1 MGCGW
6 FGKNRPSPAFES
18 KTGIL
23 IPHMSAKK
31 KILVVDDEA
40 LVCEAIAMM
49 LSFDGYEVATAG
61 SGKAALALF
70 APGKFDLVTT
80 DYMMPE
86 INGAELARAL
96 KALAP
101 DQPVIMITAHSDM
114 LKSSGVPL
122 TGVDQVVSKPFQ
134 FAELRAAIQK
144 ATAR

>member
-1 MGCGW
+1 
-6 FGKNRPSPAFES
+6 
-18 KTGIL
+18 
-23 IPHMSAKK
+23 MSAKK

-49 LSFDGYEVATAG
+49 LSFDGYEVVTAG

-70 APGKFDLVTT
+70 APGKYDLVTT

-122 TGVDQVVSKPFQ
+122 TGVDQVVTKPFQ

-144 ATAR
+144 VTAR

>member
-1 MGCGW
+1 
-6 FGKNRPSPAFES
+6 
-18 KTGIL
+18 
-23 IPHMSAKK
+23 MSAKK

-49 LSFDGYEVATAG
+49 LSFDGYEVVTAG
-61 SGKAALALF
+61 SGPAALALF

-86 INGAELARAL
+86 MNGAELARAL

-122 TGVDQVVSKPFQ
+122 TGVDGVVSKPFQ
-134 FAELRAAIQK
+134 LAELRTAIRQ

>member
-1 MGCGW
+1 VAESGCQ
-6 FGKNRPSPAFES
+6 SAFED
-18 KTGIL
+18 KAGLKKIMT
-23 IPHMSAKK
+23 AKK
-31 KILVVDDEA
+31 KILVVDDEPQ
-40 LVCEAIAMM
+40 VCEAIAM
-49 LSFDGYEVATAG
+49 LLTFDGCEVVTAG

-86 INGAELARAL
+86 MNGAELARAL

-101 DQPVIMITAHSDM
+101 GQPVIMITAHSDM
-114 LKSSGVPL
+114 LKSSGVSL

-134 FAELRAAIQK
+134 LAELRTAIQQ